1 MSGLAGASIQ
11 VTPRVVPRHPPAQ
24 PRRAS
29 CGALGARP
37 PRHLAAPAPDP
48 VHPRCGSWGS
58 RLLAEAAR
66 PATCPGPRPS
76 QGLLNWLFP
85 LPGMYLLETFQHP
98 PPPRAL
104 AQCPLLRNLGSP
116 TLGPPCAGMGSALAS
131 MRGRTAA
138 ALRGAHTASKWHL
151 PRPAVGSFSSCAH
164 PVPWEIMSELSCG
177 RPPQPPAASHWARP
191 AIPRARPRGTCS
203 DLWPSGRPSPGQ
215 AGEARPTAPQ
225 NQGSGV
231 GRQLK

>member
-58 RLLAEAAR
+58 RLLAEAAQ

-116 TLGPPCAGMGSALAS
+116 TLGLPCAGDGQCAREHARKDCCRAS
-131 MRGRTAA
+131 W
-138 ALRGAHTASKWHL
+138 GAHSQQVAPSTAS
-151 PRPAVGSFSSCAH
+151 G
-164 PVPWEIMSELSCG
+164 WELFFLC
-177 RPPQPPAASHWARP
+177 
-191 AIPRARPRGTCS
+191 
-203 DLWPSGRPSPGQ
+203 SPGSL
-215 AGEARPTAPQ
+215 G
-225 NQGSGV
+225 NYV
-231 GRQLK
+231 